1 MLEIS
6 NELLDASFG
15 EALETM
21 AFITPL
27 PPDDPA
33 AAAAAPP
40 PGAALALTRIEY
52 RGAQS
57 GALEL
62 LCPRRLGAMLAANLM
77 GCEPDDPEAEARAAD
92 ALRELLNI
100 TCGTMLRNSGVTAT
114 GVVEMTVP
122 AQRDVPSADWG
133 AFASSAGASVFDAD
147 GCFVAV
153 RRVELD

>member
-33 AAAAAPP
+33 AAVPP
-40 PGAALALTRIEY
+40 AGSTLVLTRIEY
-52 RGAQS
+52 RGVQC

-77 GCEPDDPEAEARAAD
+77 GCEPDDPEADGRAAD
-92 ALRELLNI
+92 ALREVVNI
-100 TCGTMLRNSGVTAT
+100 TCGTMLRNSGVTAS

-122 AQRDVPSADWG
+122 AQRELPAAGWD
-133 AFASSAGASVFDAD
+133 AFAKSAGASVFDAD
-147 GCFVAV
+147 GCFVAL
-153 RRVELD
+153 RRVELE